1 MRKISEEE
9 LKSMLES
16 RVAGET
22 LDLNQCSFENM
33 DLGGWNLQNI
43 NFDDCDF
50 KGITFDGAELSG
62 ITARNALF
70 GELILPDGS
79 QKKTSLSGCNLQNA
93 ILESADFRGCDL
105 RDADIRGA
113 DVYSAAFY
121 QADLTGIQADET
133 TKHFWMSCPEKGAFL
148 GWKVCYGRRI
158 VLLLIPEDARRV
170 SGTREEIRSEKAKVL
185 TIDSIDG
192 KENYTEA
199 HSYVDENFYYRV
211 GQMAYAEN
219 FNPDRFV
226 DSGGGIHVWLSREEA
241 IAYLG

>member
-1 MRKISEEE
+1 MRKINEEE
-9 LKSMLES
+9 LKRMLEN
-16 RVAGET
+16 RVPGEM
-22 LDLNQCSFENM
+22 LDLSRSSFENM
-33 DLGGWNLQNI
+33 DLSGWNLQDI
-43 NFDDCDF
+43 NFDACDF
-50 KGITFDGAELSG
+50 RGINFDGTNLSG
-62 ITARNALF
+62 IRARNALF
-70 GELILPDGS
+70 GEMIFPDGS
-79 QKKTSLSGCNLQNA
+79 KKKTSLSGANLQNA
-93 ILESADFRGCDL
+93 ILESTDFRGCDL
-105 RDADIRGA
+105 HEADIRGA
-113 DVYSAAFY
+113 DVYSAAFF

-133 TKHFWMSCPEKGAFL
+133 TKHFWMSCPKKGAFL

-170 SGTREEIRSEKAKVL
+170 SGTREEIRCEKAKVL

-211 GQMAYAEN
+211 GQMVYVRN